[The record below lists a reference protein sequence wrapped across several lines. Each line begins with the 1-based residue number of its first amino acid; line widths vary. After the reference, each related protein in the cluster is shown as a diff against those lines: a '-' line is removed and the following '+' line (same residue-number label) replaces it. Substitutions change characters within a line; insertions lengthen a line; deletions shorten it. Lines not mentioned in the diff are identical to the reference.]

1 MPSLIPF
8 GSLSSKLAD
17 YDLDPTR
24 GKEKQAEY
32 HIIMYT
38 YVPMYTCTLY
48 NLPGK
53 ESTCQ
58 LSAQGCPT
66 EGGPLSCTRLAQSD

>member
-17 YDLDPTR
+17 YDLDPTLV
-24 GKEKQAEY
+24 KEKQAEY
-32 HIIMYT
+32 HIIMYSA
-38 YVPMYTCTLY
+38 VY